1 MSPNEVTEALIKSA
15 PHAAFSRIAV
25 LGYTLQ
31 HEQFSQE
38 LVALIVSVFLADQ
51 RVANAEFANDERH
64 AYCQNVNV
72 EEGHQRRGLAT
83 AMYLLAEL
91 VLEKQ
96 LSNYW
101 NGHPWQSVAAK
112 AMWAN
117 PDRAFG
123 HMS

>member
-1 MSPNEVTEALIKSA
+1 MSPNEATKVLTASA
-15 PHAAFSRIAV
+15 PHAVFNRIEA

-31 HEQFSQE
+31 HFQCSGE
-38 LVALIVSVFLADQ
+38 LVALIVRVFLADQ
-51 RVANAEFANDERH
+51 EVAEAEFANDERH
-64 AYCQNVNV
+64 AFCQNVKV
-72 EEGHQRRGLAT
+72 EEGHRRRGLAT